1 MVDYTLAKLPGG
13 DAAGVEE
20 GKDGYYT
27 FEVHAVRGGAGAR
40 SATKRRVAAA
50 VAGMCVA
57 AVCVIVLA
65 VTAQPAPSSFAE
77 SGQEESLVAWGHKD
91 RTMFLRELK
100 TAFPSTMLS
109 AMDFSV
115 DPCDNFFEYSCG
127 DWQKLATIPPELGG
141 VAKSWDAAQDAA
153 DSDLHK
159 IMLKE
164 YPKDSVYRKVHNWF
178 KSCMDTEAVKD
189 KGATPLKPW
198 LSKVEA
204 IDSDAKM
211 WDTMVL
217 FELWAIPT
225 MIKLSVSADE
235 KEPLKHDLFFE
246 SAGLVL
252 PDYTYYDEDGDD
264 EAKKHVAALREY
276 LTTITELAG
285 YSREEAE
292 LSANRTVEIERLL
305 AQFQSDEPYEAIE
318 DSYMH
323 MNMTALLAHAP
334 NIPWKRY
341 FAGLR
346 TGCEMEG
353 EECLRTL
360 GDNNNMVM
368 DAPYFYLK
376 LSEAFGNNSYEYW
389 KPYLRTHVIY
399 NLSPLLPPQFL
410 NATFKLDAHLDGIQK
425 QPARWHKCVM
435 AVQHGLPALTD
446 QLYTKEYFPASA
458 EKTAMT
464 VIVSPS
470 LGAIFLHNLCRVGRP
485 CACRPGLGG

>member
-1 MVDYTLAKLPGG
+1 M
-13 DAAGVEE
+13 
-20 GKDGYYT
+20 
-27 FEVHAVRGGAGAR
+27 R
-40 SATKRRVAAA
+40 AT
-50 VAGMCVA
+50 
-57 AVCVIVLA
+57 
-65 VTAQPAPSSFAE
+65 
-77 SGQEESLVAWGHKD
+77 D
-91 RTMFLRELK
+91 DN
-100 TAFPSTMLS
+100 ST
-109 AMDFSV
+109 
-115 DPCDNFFEYSCG
+115 C
-127 DWQKLATIPPELGG
+127 
-141 VAKSWDAAQDAA
+141 
-153 DSDLHK
+153 
-159 IMLKE
+159 
-164 YPKDSVYRKVHNWF
+164 
-178 KSCMDTEAVKD
+178 
-189 KGATPLKPW
+189 
-198 LSKVEA
+198 KVEA

-470 LGAIFLHNLCRVGRP
+470 LDAISRSI
-485 CACRPGLGG
+485 CAGWDGLARATHQSPLPIHSICSYSLVSDLVPQSVE